1 MSEIDPRLT
10 DATRRPPRPDSSG
23 PQGTPPQPQS
33 APPGSGPGPHGPA
46 SGGPPYGAPAGPSP
60 YGAPAGSSPHGA
72 PAGGP
77 YGVSGGPSH
86 GGPSY
91 GGPSHDGPSYGGPS
105 HGGPPYG
112 GPSPSYGGPSY
123 GGPASEAAHPL
134 YASPAP
140 AAPGPVRPRV
150 LWIVL
155 AWLVAVICGVVGI
168 VGFAGG
174 LFKTITDAAPTQ
186 TFQSGGSVSVPMDP
200 KDKPILYAS
209 ASGPTDINCLAV
221 DGAGKKVDLTSPKA
235 SQTVSADGRV
245 WEAVFDIGVPAAGTY
260 KVSCQAEAGKQV
272 LFGVGKSLTADTGA
286 LAGGVASLFLIPLA
300 GFLLAVVTTIVV
312 LVRRGRNRKR
322 QAAAAAPY
330 GAAWPQGAPPQA

>member
-1 MSEIDPRLT
+1 MSENDPRLT
-10 DATRRPPRPDSSG
+10 DATRRPPRPGSPG
-23 PQGTPPQPQS
+23 PQVTPPPQS

-60 YGAPAGSSPHGA
+60 YGPPAGSSPYGP

-77 YGVSGGPSH
+77 YGVPGGPSH

-91 GGPSHDGPSYGGPS
+91 GG
-105 HGGPPYG
+105 
-112 GPSPSYGGPSY
+112 PSYGGPSY

-330 GAAWPQGAPPQA
+330 GGAWPQGAPPQA